1 MRACSCRRQAKLL
14 PSRRKKKITYTFTP
28 KTKTRVEMRAC
39 SCARKAM
46 LLASRQKKKLLAS
59 HVKKKNR
66 VEMRACSCIRKASLR
81 CHHGSAALWPSIAG
95 LSSSA
100 STGVSIS
107 YILLYYYSNNYYYTN
122 NCSIVVS
129 VLVV

>member
-1 MRACSCRRQAKLL
+1 MLRAAADDMQSCFHLT
-14 PSRRKKKITYTFTP
+14 KKKNYLHSHA
-28 KTKTRVEMRAC
+28 KNKNQSRDACVQLCTKGNVTC
-39 SCARKAM
+39 ISP
-46 LLASRQKKKLLAS
+46 KKKLLAS
-59 HVKKKNR
+59 HVKKNR
-66 VEMRACSCIRKASLR
+66 AEMRACSCIRKASLR